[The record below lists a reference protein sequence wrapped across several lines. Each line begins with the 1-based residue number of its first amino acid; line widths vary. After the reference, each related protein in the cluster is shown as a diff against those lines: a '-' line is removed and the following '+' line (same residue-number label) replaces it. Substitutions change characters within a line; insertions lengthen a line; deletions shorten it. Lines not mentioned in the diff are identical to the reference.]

1 MLLVVIAALATYIFV
16 ERWQRVQEAHRLDA
30 ERQRAAAE
38 LISAASRALSA
49 PPPDQN

>member
-1 MLLVVIAALATYIFV
+1 MLLVVVAALATNIFV

-30 ERQRAAAE
+30 ERQRATAE

-49 PPPDQN
+49 PPPDHN